1 MDDFLDLFEKYLKCE
16 ELIISDDIL
25 LMMVDITTTQNF
37 ENHLKILKKHN
48 KTTEL
53 TIILFL
59 EEILENKNELKALAL
74 EKIKLLKNEF
84 KEQRSQENFNRLLQE
99 YS

>member
-1 MDDFLDLFEKYLKCE
+1 
-16 ELIISDDIL
+16 
-25 LMMVDITTTQNF
+25 
-37 ENHLKILKKHN
+37 
-48 KTTEL
+48 
-53 TIILFL
+53 FL